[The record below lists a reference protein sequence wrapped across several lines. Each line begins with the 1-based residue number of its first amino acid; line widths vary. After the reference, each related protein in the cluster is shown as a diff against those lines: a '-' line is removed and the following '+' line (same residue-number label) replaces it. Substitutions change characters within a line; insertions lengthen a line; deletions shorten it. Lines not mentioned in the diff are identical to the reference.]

1 MKDKLG
7 GKIMAPFA
15 GLRAKTC
22 IYLTVDGSEDK
33 KVKDTKRCVIK
44 RQLKFENYKTV
55 QEQLNLRIKRTIQKK
70 SKLDMDS
77 LNKNDKAFIKT
88 IN

>member
-7 GKIMAPFA
+7 GKIMATFA

-22 IYLTVDGSEDK
+22 IYLTGDGSEDK

-77 LNKNDKAFIKT
+77 LNKDDKAFIKT